1 MVRLD
6 LGASGV
12 RCPRK
17 GLQKERS
24 PLKAKHLLIF
34 MRVAKLRA
42 HRDQSRQLKLRRAL
56 ESKVMAAARLVM
68 GRNRPWDM

>member
-1 MVRLD
+1 MLRLD
-6 LGASGV
+6 LGVSGV
-12 RCPRK
+12 RCPRR

-42 HRDQSRQLKLRRAL
+42 HRHQSRQLKLRQAL
-56 ESKVMAAARLVM
+56 EPKVTAATRLVM
-68 GRNRPWDM
+68 GRNRSWDM